1 MSTMIPVADFEQQQ
15 QHLVLVIEKIKSS
28 SNLHFHI
35 CTLLSDRLNLVVTW
49 WWLNESWGLPTRPKL
64 PSATASPSYFLSAT
78 SNSPPQPHECV
89 DSPLARSPAGK
100 SGLKLLH
107 TSWGSAECVPIYG
120 HLPHYSWRRVRP
132 NLPHANLKIGPG
144 PRKRPPASCLFIH
157 QSKNVYVWSWIAS
170 KLGFNR
176 PNSLGN
182 KTAWINCLWE
192 VGTTFPV
199 PWISLLWVWSA
210 HSCVHKFGWDRSWS
224 PLLYPE
230 CTWIHVHLSVWH

>member
-1 MSTMIPVADFEQQQ
+1 MTYCPRSSSSLTTEQGVQGFQGISAENNLTHKTLKRSAPTFSVQLNHCIALHCIAMSTMIPVADFEQQQ

-120 HLPHYSWRRVRP
+120 HP
-132 NLPHANLKIGPG
+132 
-144 PRKRPPASCLFIH
+144 
-157 QSKNVYVWSWIAS
+157 
-170 KLGFNR
+170 
-176 PNSLGN
+176 
-182 KTAWINCLWE
+182 
-192 VGTTFPV
+192 
-199 PWISLLWVWSA
+199 
-210 HSCVHKFGWDRSWS
+210 
-224 PLLYPE
+224 PLLLAPRTPQLAP
-230 CTWIHVHLSVWH
+230 CQPKNRTWAPQKTTCKLYLHSSIWGGRCLILNSFQTRV

>member
-1 MSTMIPVADFEQQQ
+1 M
-15 QHLVLVIEKIKSS
+15 
-28 SNLHFHI
+28 
-35 CTLLSDRLNLVVTW
+35 VTW

-64 PSATASPSYFLSAT
+64 PSATASPSHFLSAT

-144 PRKRPPASCLFIH
+144 PRKRPPASCIFIH
-157 QSKNVYVWSWIAS
+157 QSEEVDVWSWIAS
-170 KLGFNR
+170 KLGFN

-182 KTAWINCLWE
+182 KTAWL
-192 VGTTFPV
+192 VGGR
-199 PWISLLWVWSA
+199 
-210 HSCVHKFGWDRSWS
+210 H
-224 PLLYPE
+224 
-230 CTWIHVHLSVWH
+230 HLSSALNFTALSLKCSLMRAQVWLRQVLEPPPLPRMYLNSCTFVCLTLVATCWSRLWKI